1 MAEEFNTGG
10 TNWWDSS
17 SSSSSRNN
25 INVNNNR
32 FDSGSSSSGASS
44 GLNNINSLV
53 SFGWGSEMVDMKAS
67 AARSSMDSSVSA
79 ATHHNHDSPDHL
91 HMMGLG
97 LSSPSSLDWN
107 QTLLRGDNIKSEN
120 VGFRS
125 MLQVENLNNRGF
137 SLDHHQHHHQPPQFS
152 DSISHHHGG
161 SSSDSSVTCQGL
173 QATTSFQMDSST
185 LYQQSPPTIYQG
197 LLAGSEHNNNQQQQ
211 SSFDSNNRSSS
222 MNNYQ
227 YGTSGYG
234 TMSTN
239 NNIDHNSQQVVLMP
253 SWSSKVPPFLRTSSS
268 SPPKQEAQHHHHH
281 QHQPAGQLHF
291 SNNGAF
297 WNASAGGGSSINNN
311 IDHHHQARSSGF
323 FPSLQT
329 PILYPTQ
336 STFVDE
342 KPKHNISEVRD
353 SSSAVKKNG
362 SEPTSKRPRN
372 ETTTNLPAFKVR
384 KEKMGDRITALQ
396 QLVSPFG
403 KTDTASVLSEAIE
416 YIKFLHE
423 QVSILSTPYMKSG
436 AAIQHQQNCDKSNK
450 ESDQGP
456 KQDLRSRGLCL
467 VPVSSTF
474 PVAHES
480 TVDFWTPTFGGT
492 YR

>member
-10 TNWWDSS
+10 TNWWES

-44 GLNNINSLV
+44 GLNISNSLV
-53 SFGWGSEMVDMKAS
+53 NFGWGSEMVDMKAS

-79 ATHHNHDSPDHL
+79 ATHHNHDSPSASDL

-97 LSSPSSLDWN
+97 LSSPSSMDWN
-107 QTLLRGDNIKSEN
+107 HTLLRGDNIKSEN
-120 VGFRS
+120 LGFRS

-137 SLDHHQHHHQPPQFS
+137 SLDHHQPPQFS

-173 QATTSFQMDSST
+173 QAATSFQMDSST

-197 LLAGSEHNNNQQQQ
+197 LLAGSDHNNNNNNNQQQQ
-211 SSFDSNNRSSS
+211 SSFDSNNRSPS

-227 YGTSGYG
+227 FSTSSYGMMSS
-234 TMSTN
+234 STN
-239 NNIDHNSQQVVLMP
+239 IDNNQQVVLMP
-253 SWSSKVPPFLRTSSS
+253 SWSSK
-268 SPPKQEAQHHHHH
+268 
-281 QHQPAGQLHF
+281 LHF
-291 SNNGAF
+291 SNNATF
-297 WNASAGGGSSINNN
+297 WNASAAGGSSINNN

-336 STFVDE
+336 TTFVDE

-384 KEKMGDRITALQ
+384 KEKMGDRITTLQ

-416 YIKFLHE
+416 YIKFLHD

-474 PVAHES
+474 PVAHDS